1 MRVTNSMISNSSR
14 SHISNSKTM
23 LNKYEQQYTTQKKI
37 QRPSDDPT
45 VAVRS
50 LKLRTTYAQLTQYAE
65 KNVQD
70 AMDWMDTTE
79 SAMSNI
85 SSTLTNMKSYL
96 NQGANDYLKPD
107 DRTSVL
113 STLKQYVNSIF
124 ADEANTDYSGRYV
137 FTGYRTDTSL
147 LFPSDTETLSYQ
159 IKENLKYTDLTNV
172 TVIKGGASYDASI
185 TDGQEYV
192 NKAATTNSVFRLN
205 LAYDNLSNEQ
215 FPQESEKSIEAPI
228 KLQISYKDPGG
239 ADPGEQPE
247 IIKETLEIDEDN
259 IKLSTDS
266 TAYDLGDDDIVY
278 LYDTGEILM
287 GKNVYADIQQKQADI
302 TVDYCKKSF
311 EENEIRPEMYFEC
324 LCYDSVEN
332 EVTEYVEPSKQN
344 INYEVNYSQ
353 TITVNTQARD
363 AISTNIYRAIDYIEQ
378 TIQSVTDVEAKLSE
392 VEKMIGNTSDEST
405 IATLNSLKK
414 VLTDEKELRI
424 AVMTEAFGKGLTM
437 IDDAQQMV
445 SVAVSELG
453 AKYNRSELTYE
464 KLLDEQTDTEEK
476 MSGNEDVN
484 FEDVYIN
491 LTQANNLYQ
500 ASLSATA
507 KILGNTLLNYI

>member
-85 SSTLTNMKSYL
+85 SSLLTNMKSYL
-96 NQGANDYLKPD
+96 NQGANDPLKPD
-107 DRTSVL
+107 DRESVL

-147 LFPSDTETLSYQ
+147 LFQSDVKTLSYQ
-159 IKENLKYTDLTNV
+159 IKEKLKYTDLSNV
-172 TVIKGGASYDASI
+172 TVVKGGANYDPSV
-185 TDGQEYV
+185 TEGQEYV
-192 NKAATTNSVFRLN
+192 NNSATTNSVYRMN

-215 FPQESEKSIEAPI
+215 FPEEYDKSIGSPI
-228 KLQISYKDPGG
+228 KIQISYTEREDL
-239 ADPGEQPE
+239 DPGEKPE
-247 IIKETLEIDEDN
+247 TIVEELEIDEDK
-259 IKLSTDS
+259 IKHSTDP
-266 TAYDLGDDDIVY
+266 TAYDIEDDDIVF

-302 TVDYCKKSF
+302 TVDYCKNSF
-311 EENEIRPEMYFEC
+311 EKNEIRPEMYFEC

-363 AISTNIYRAIDYIEQ
+363 AISTNIYRAIDYIEK
-378 TIQSVTDVEAKLSE
+378 TIEAVTNVEDKISE
-392 VEKMIGNTSDEST
+392 VEKMIANTSDEAT
-405 IATLNSLKK
+405 IETLNSLKQ
-414 VLTDEKELRI
+414 VLTDEKELRT

-437 IDDAQQMV
+437 VDNAQQMV

-453 AKYNRSELTYE
+453 AKYNRSQLTYD

-476 MSGNEDVN
+476 LSGNEDVN

>member
-1 MRVTNSMISNSSR
+1 MRVTNSMISNNSR
-14 SHISNSKTM
+14 NHISNSKTM

-50 LKLRTTYAQLTQYAE
+50 LKLRTTYSQLTQYAE

-85 SSTLTNMKSYL
+85 SSALTNMKSYL
-96 NQGANDYLKPD
+96 NQGANDYLKAD
-107 DRTSVL
+107 DRDSVL

-137 FTGYRTDTSL
+137 FAGYRTDTSL
-147 LFPSDTETLSYQ
+147 IFPKDTDTLSYQ
-159 IKENLKYTDLTNV
+159 IRENLNYTDLSNV
-172 TVIKGGASYDASI
+172 SVVTGGAKYDSSI

-192 NKAATTNSVFRLN
+192 SQAATTNSVYRMN
-205 LAYDNLSNEQ
+205 LAYDNLSNTPFQ
-215 FPQESEKSIEAPI
+215 QESDKAIDSAIKIQLSYVDKDSNEKQTE
-228 KLQISYKDPGG
+228 
-239 ADPGEQPE
+239 E
-247 IIKETLEIDEDN
+247 LEIDEDN
-259 IKLSTDS
+259 IRKSTDAN
-266 TAYDLGDDDIVY
+266 AYEIGEDDVVY

-287 GKNVYADIQQKQADI
+287 GSNVYADIQQKQAGI
-302 TVDYCKKSF
+302 TVDYCKNEF
-311 EENEIRPEMYFEC
+311 EKNDIRPEMYFEC
-324 LCYDSVEN
+324 IRYDSIEN
-332 EVTEYVEPSKQN
+332 KVIEYTDPSDQN

-363 AISTNIYRAIDYIEQ
+363 AISTNIYRTIDYIEQ
-378 TIQSVTDVEAKLSE
+378 TIQAVTDIESRISE
-392 VEKMIGNTSDEST
+392 VDKMIANTSDEDEMN
-405 IATLNSLKK
+405 TLNSLKK
-414 VLTDEKELRI
+414 VLTDEKELRGTI
-424 AVMTEAFGKGLTM
+424 MTQAFGKGLTM
-437 IDDAQQMV
+437 VDNAQQMI

-453 AKYNRSELTYE
+453 AKYNRSELTYD

-476 MSGNEDVN
+476 LSGNEDVN
-484 FEDVYIN
+484 FEDVFIN

-500 ASLSATA
+500 ASLSATS